1 MRHLLLLAAEGGGGG
16 ESGIWAAVKE
26 NPTFLMLNMV
36 VSAIVLTIIVER
48 VAFQLGKY
56 RVNSKEFFAQIKKLV
71 AAGNI
76 DRAIKLCDA
85 SDYPILQLV
94 KSGLTHASKGAD
106 EIDAA
111 LSEKLSELKPAV
123 EKRVATLWSLAN
135 IATLIGLIGTVFG
148 LIGTFRSIAAQGLSQ
163 ADKQR
168 MLSNGI
174 SEAMYNT
181 AVGLGIAVI
190 CMIAHVVIHTRA
202 KNIQHDLEATTERVF
217 NLLTLSKSG

>member
-1 MRHLLLLAAEGGGGG
+1 MRHLLMLVAEGGEGGLV
-16 ESGIWAAVKE
+16 EAFKE
-26 NPTFLMLNMV
+26 NPTFLLLNLV
-36 VSAIVLTIIVER
+36 VSVVVVTIIIER
-48 VAFQLGKY
+48 AAFQLGRY

-94 KSGLTHASKGAD
+94 KAGLTHANKGAD

-123 EKRVATLWSLAN
+123 EKRIGTLWSLAN
-135 IATLIGLIGTVFG
+135 IATLIGLIGTVSG
-148 LIGTFRSIAAQGLSQ
+148 LIGTFGAVAAQGLSQ

-168 MLSNGI
+168 ILSNGI
-174 SEAMYNT
+174 AEAMYNT
-181 AVGLGIAVI
+181 AVGLSIAVL
-190 CMIAHVVIHTRA
+190 CMIAHVLLHTRA

-217 NLLTLSKSG
+217 NLLTISAKPGY